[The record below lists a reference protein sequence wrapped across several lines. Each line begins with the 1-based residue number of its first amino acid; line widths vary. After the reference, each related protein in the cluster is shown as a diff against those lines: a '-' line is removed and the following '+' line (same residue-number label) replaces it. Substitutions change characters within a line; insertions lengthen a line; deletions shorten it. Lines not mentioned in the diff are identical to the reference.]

1 MVSKTPEYILFVK
14 NLNENDED
22 AIKNVLD
29 GLYKIIDDTKTKYD
43 DVIVV
48 KKYNVVRVFK
58 NVIGTLKKDVNI
70 KIRSRILIP
79 ENDIKDIEESIHKL
93 QEKLN
98 EIENRSDDNVA
109 RYEYLI
115 STPIYRYRSEFI
127 ELRNIYKD
135 SKVYLDFYISVKGY
149 KDKLEGLE
157 SEIEE
162 LIVGIEELK
171 IKYIQGGGRVVV
183 KYKSTGEHVNILY
196 NKRKLK
202 RCVYEKTK
210 GRGEYCKINNKYI
223 LLSKLKKYIF
233 I

>member
-1 MVSKTPEYILFVK
+1 MVSKKYILFVK
-14 NLNENDED
+14 NLKENDED
-22 AIKNVLD
+22 AIEKVLD

-43 DVIVV
+43 GVIVV
-48 KKYNVVRVFK
+48 KNDVVRNYLEVISSLK
-58 NVIGTLKKDVNI
+58 ENVKI
-70 KIRSRILIP
+70 KLRNGITIS

-98 EIENRSDDNVA
+98 EIENRSYDNVA

-223 LLSKLKKYIF
+223 LLSKLKKYKLI
-233 I
+233 